1 MEFAALVV
9 VIIIVASVEPHLRQ
23 VLADL
28 VRHDVNGQG
37 RQSGGV
43 DDDFIQQGMDD
54 LKGVGLFPKVQF
66 VQLHFQLGGE
76 LLCLLWE
83 NLRKQ
88 LLKYVLLSQLFMLGE
103 HRETVGGVIISAV
116 CSGRT

>member
-28 VRHDVNGQG
+28 VRHDVDGQG

-43 DDDFIQQGMDD
+43 DDDFIQQGVDD

-66 VQLHFQLGGE
+66 VQLHFQLSGE
-76 LLCLLWE
+76 LLCLFWE
-83 NLRKQ
+83 NLGKQ
-88 LLKYVLLSQLFMLGE
+88 LGKC
-103 HRETVGGVIISAV
+103 VIISTV
-116 CSGRT
+116 YSGRA